1 MNSHTQRPHGPFT
14 EKTRLSVI
22 SPVTTSE
29 VTPPSSAEL
38 LELTRKEHH
47 PITSSRSTSS
57 RAARSK
63 LRESNNT
70 SGLLSMLTLTNP
82 I

>member
-14 EKTRLSVI
+14 EKTSLSVI
-22 SPVTTSE
+22 SPVTSE

-70 SGLLSMLTLTNP
+70 SGLLSKLTLSNP